1 MFEESTNFKTTAY
14 SSEISFAKQGGGG
27 KISFETYSDQGMSLN
42 VLADQESPLV
52 ISNIYYPGWK
62 AYINGEQTPIYR
74 VNYLLQAIIVPS
86 GENSVEFKF
95 LPRSFYNG
103 FYISAGSLAFTILI
117 TFLIWRKRFQ

>member
-27 KISFETYSDQGMSLN
+27 KISFETYSDRGMSLN

-62 AYINGEQTPIYR
+62 AFINGKNVPIYR
-74 VNYLLQAIIVPS
+74 VNYLLQAVIVPA
-86 GENSVEFKF
+86 GESLVEFKF

-103 FYISAGSLAFTILI
+103 FYISVGSLAFTISI